1 MPQATFRFYEELND
15 FLPLKKRKRDFSVSF
30 PQQTTVED
38 VIASLGVPDAE
49 ISLILVN
56 GESVDL
62 SHPLLGGERI
72 SVYPVFESFDIRSS
86 TNLRPGTLR
95 DLRFVVD
102 GHLGELAKYLRLL
115 GFDTLYK
122 RDADSQSL
130 VDASVQQGRV
140 LLTRNRTILKHQ
152 SLTRGILIQGSDP
165 KEQLK
170 AVFERLDLY
179 ADPRLGQLAE
189 DVLSR

>member
-1 MPQATFRFYEELND
+1 MLQATFRFYEELND
-15 FLPLKKRKRDFSVSF
+15 FLPIERRKRDFSVSF
-30 PQQTTVED
+30 SQQSTVKD
-38 VIASLGVPDAE
+38 VIQSLGVPDSK
-49 ISLILVN
+49 IDLILVD
-56 GESVDL
+56 GKSVDF
-62 SHPLLGGERI
+62 SYPLQVGERI
-72 SVYPVFESFDIRSS
+72 SVYPVFESFDIRAS

-102 GHLGELAKYLRLL
+102 GHLGGLAKYLRLL
-115 GFDTLYK
+115 GFDTLYNS
-122 RDADSQSL
+122 DADSQSL

-140 LLTRNRTILKHQ
+140 LLTHDRTSLKDQ

-165 KEQLK
+165 KEQVK

-179 ADPRLGQLAE
+179 GDARLDQWAE